1 MYKRQ
6 TALTVAGST
15 TVTGNIIPSSDS
27 ATDIGTNS
35 VRFANI
41 YADTLY
47 GDGSNLTGVT
57 SVGGNTGV
65 DFNDSVKA
73 RFGTGND
80 LELYHNGT
88 DSWIV
93 NNTGYLRIN
102 SDNIFIKDGDNDD
115 LFIRCQHDAGVT
127 LYYNN
132 DRKFEILNTGAIVV
146 GTLSATTF
154 SGSGASL
161 TSIPAA
167 QLTGTL
173 PAIDGSNLT
182 GISIS
187 SDAQYNTVA
196 GNASGDSITSGTF
209 NSTFGDNAG
218 TNITSGGYNTV
229 VGSYALRN
237 VSTQSNTTAIG
248 AGALNNSTGSNNTI
262 IGAVAGNQIVGSDNT
277 GVGYKA
283 IYGAGN
289 SSGTK
294 NIAIGLS
301 LIHI

>member
-1 MYKRQ
+1 MRRDSLQ
-6 TALTVAGST
+6 LLNGTALTVAGST

-173 PAIDGSNLT
+173 PAINGSNLT

-187 SDAQYNTVA
+187 SDAQY
-196 GNASGDSITSGTF
+196 
-209 NSTFGDNAG
+209 
-218 TNITSGGYNTV
+218 
-229 VGSYALRN
+229 
-237 VSTQSNTTAIG
+237 
-248 AGALNNSTGSNNTI
+248 
-262 IGAVAGNQIVGSDNT
+262 
-277 GVGYKA
+277 
-283 IYGAGN
+283 
-289 SSGTK
+289 
-294 NIAIGLS
+294 LS